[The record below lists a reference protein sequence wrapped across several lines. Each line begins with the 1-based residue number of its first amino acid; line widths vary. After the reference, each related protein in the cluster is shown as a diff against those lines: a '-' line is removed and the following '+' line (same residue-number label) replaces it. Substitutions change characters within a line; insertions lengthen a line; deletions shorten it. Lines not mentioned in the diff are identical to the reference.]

1 MPVSAIAAERAAS
14 IGILAATA
22 HYTGFTYKKIVS
34 LPVLGA
40 RIL

>member
-1 MPVSAIAAERAAS
+1 MRPKTVSLA
-14 IGILAATA
+14 GHTCAAT
-22 HYTGFTYKKIVS
+22 HSTGFTYKKIGS